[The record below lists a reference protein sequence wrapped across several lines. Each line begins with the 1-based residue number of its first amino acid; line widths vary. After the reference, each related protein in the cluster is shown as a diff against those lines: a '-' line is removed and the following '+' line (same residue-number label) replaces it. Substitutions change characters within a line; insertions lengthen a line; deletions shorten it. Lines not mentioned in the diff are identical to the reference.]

1 MNITITEVAKKANTS
16 VATVSRVMNGN
27 YPVKEETKKRVL
39 KAIEELNY
47 IPNMQAR
54 ELTQRKSTTIG
65 VIVPSLTN
73 LFFPSVVYG
82 IESEL
87 KKHSLSIILMTTSND
102 KDEEKKCVN
111 NLLARNVAGIIVID
125 PTTSNIKKDFYNEL
139 SKIIPF
145 VFINGY
151 TTVPNISSVSND
163 ESTGCKLALRYLLDK
178 NHRNILFIRGKDSYS
193 YDVKEEVYKKLMMDI
208 GNFHHENIINI
219 GEGNSLTT
227 VDNTTSMLI
236 ELLPKLNVTSIFACN
251 DLMGVG
257 AINAC
262 KKLNIE
268 IPKALSIIG
277 YDNIQLS
284 SLIEPKLTTMDQNMH
299 LLGTNAASLIKD
311 KIDCNN
317 EYSKRIILNNTL
329 VERDTVKKI

>member
-1 MNITITEVAKKANTS
+1 
-16 VATVSRVMNGN
+16 
-27 YPVKEETKKRVL
+27 
-39 KAIEELNY
+39 
-47 IPNMQAR
+47 MQAR

-87 KKHSLSIILMTTSND
+87 KKYSLSIILMTTSND
-102 KDEEKKCVN
+102 KDEEKKCIN
-111 NLLARNVAGIIVID
+111 NLLARNVAGIIVVD
-125 PTTSNIKKDFYNEL
+125 PTTSNIKNKFYNEL
-139 SKIIPF
+139 SKKIPF

-163 ESTGCKLALRYLLDK
+163 ESMGCKLALRYLLDN

-193 YDVKEEVYKKLMMDI
+193 YDVKD
-208 GNFHHENIINI
+208 
-219 GEGNSLTT
+219 
-227 VDNTTSMLI
+227 
-236 ELLPKLNVTSIFACN
+236 
-251 DLMGVG
+251 
-257 AINAC
+257 
-262 KKLNIE
+262 
-268 IPKALSIIG
+268 LSIIG

-284 SLIEPKLTTMDQNMH
+284 SLIEPKLTTMDQNMY